1 MKDFSR
7 FTFNKA
13 PLKHSMQATLAG
25 VALALSL
32 SSCGLPPQ
40 TNAVPVD
47 VQPLTQCPSFEAGGR
62 ALQTGEDQRE
72 KVVATTLLRDYD
84 SC

>member
-1 MKDFSR
+1 MKEFSR
-7 FTFNKA
+7 FIFRT
-13 PLKHSMQATLAG
+13 PSISRVRATLAG
-25 VALALSL
+25 AALALSL

-62 ALQTGEDQRE
+62 ALQTGEDKIDRI
-72 KVVATTLLRDYD
+72 VATTLPVD
-84 SC
+84 SEIC